1 MFPEG
6 PEGAHPCFRGASWHL
21 FTVNS
26 FRNEPWERFQLDRAE
41 NGRSSVGAATAAFR
55 PHRIASWESLFA
67 GLASGPARSVGIRLF
82 AATWFLLLSA
92 ASVHT
97 ISGEI
102 ADIAAGGTSLRV
114 AWPAMLSQA
123 CIFVFYTTVFCIM
136 IMRPEPVSR
145 AVGIGPAALTLAGSY
160 GPWLIPLFP
169 RGPELPALAVASA
182 AILIVSGG
190 LMIYPLI
197 ALGKSFSL
205 MPQARKL
212 VTGGPYAWV
221 RHPLYLVEEA
231 AVAGVLLQYAWYA
244 ALPFLV
250 LHVAAQFRRMQLEEK
265 VLRDAFPEYAAY
277 AKRTPRLIP
286 GVW

>member
-1 MFPEG
+1 MGEI
-6 PEGAHPCFRGASWHL
+6 
-21 FTVNS
+21 
-26 FRNEPWERFQLDRAE
+26 QLDRAE
-41 NGRSSVGAATAAFR
+41 NGPSSWGGATTAFR
-55 PHRIASWESLFA
+55 PHRVASWESFFA

-102 ADIAAGGTSLRV
+102 AHIAAGGTSLRV

-136 IMRPEPVSR
+136 ILRPEPVGR
-145 AVGIGPAALTLAGSY
+145 AAGIGPAAWTLAGSY
-160 GPWLIPLFP
+160 GPWLIPLLP

-182 AILIVSGG
+182 AILIVSDG

-197 ALGKSFSL
+197 ALGRSFSL
-205 MPQARKL
+205 TPQARKL
-212 VTGGPYAWV
+212 VTGGPYAYI
-221 RHPLYLVEEA
+221 RHPLYLIEEG
-231 AVAGVLLQYAWYA
+231 AVVGVLLQYAWYA

-250 LHVAAQFRRMQLEEK
+250 LHVAVQIRRMQLEEQ
-265 VLRDAFPEYAAY
+265 VLWNAFPEYAAY
-277 AKRTPRLIP
+277 AKHTPRLIP